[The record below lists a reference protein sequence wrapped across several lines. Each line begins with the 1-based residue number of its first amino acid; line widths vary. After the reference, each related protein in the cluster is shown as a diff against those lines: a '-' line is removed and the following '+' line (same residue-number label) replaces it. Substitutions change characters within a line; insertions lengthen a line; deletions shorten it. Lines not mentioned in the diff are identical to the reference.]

1 MKLEIESDGIN
12 LKEYVCELTK
22 ELDKLSGI
30 DKAEYYEWHHHYL
43 LVAGWHTKENYM
55 AIRVPGGTV
64 GLIEYDDDFKITK
77 LKVDTDYVV
86 KTYPKNVNEIIQ
98 KYIGVKV
105 EFKEDGIYG

>member
-1 MKLEIESDGIN
+1 MKLEIESDGIT

-22 ELDKLSGI
+22 ELDELAGL
-30 DKAEYYEWHHHYL
+30 DEFEYYELHHHYL
-43 LVAGWHTKENYM
+43 LVGRWHTKEKYM

-105 EFKEDGIYG
+105 EFQEGGIYG